1 MRSTRHSLAKL
12 LLVLV
17 TLTLASSVEA
27 AAKGSKGKVK
37 VRPVKSKIL
46 LEGISVKVFKSRDVQ
61 RDFCRSF
68 TDSIG
73 LDEKVCAREAPEQPL
88 NSSLNVS
95 HAVVSRPARLLADLP
110 LCFSRGGSFL
120 GTVQTNIFSVLRD
133 QESGARVSH
142 VLHKLQRAF
151 RDQHSRNKR
160 QVRQMRQARGG
171 GAKRCSQRARAT
183 EHSLQ
188 LHYKHQRERERDSE
202 QHRDCRAAGAMAG
215 ASIDHRCCGLR
226 ERQQTQSQSPAGEVK
241 STPGRYFR
249 KSLREQRRPARLLP
263 KLHRLNRT

>member
-1 MRSTRHSLAKL
+1 MWSSSQMMTRCRTGTSNGRSSATSNAYQRQRQPTALSAARPPRTAEPNMRSTRHSLANL
-12 LLVLV
+12 FLVLV

-37 VRPVKSKIL
+37 VRPVKSKVL

-88 NSSLNVS
+88 NSSLNFS

-120 GTVQTNIFSVLRD
+120 GTVQTNIFSVLQD

-142 VLHKLQRAF
+142 VLHKLHRSF
-151 RDQHSRNKR
+151 RD
-160 QVRQMRQARGG
+160 
-171 GAKRCSQRARAT
+171 
-183 EHSLQ
+183 
-188 LHYKHQRERERDSE
+188 
-202 QHRDCRAAGAMAG
+202 
-215 ASIDHRCCGLR
+215 
-226 ERQQTQSQSPAGEVK
+226 
-241 STPGRYFR
+241 
-249 KSLREQRRPARLLP
+249 
-263 KLHRLNRT
+263 